1 MSYLVHFRL
10 LFRILNVR
18 EVLTQI
24 EDLFNHNITPAAI
37 NKVQNFLS
45 ELAGS
50 TNQNSAQ
57 LESFLEQQCDNNASV
72 TVKLQQMQTQFSSQI
87 EKIKEQFEVDREN
100 FRNQIAE
107 VKTLLKLS
115 EQNVPVL
122 PVSLAE
128 PQHLAPIP
136 SILIEVTKFNF

>member
-1 MSYLVHFRL
+1 VHFRL

-24 EDLFNHNITPAAI
+24 EDLFNKKITPGAI
-37 NKVQNFLS
+37 QKVQNFLT

-57 LESFLEQQCDNNASV
+57 LQSFLEQQCEENASV
-72 TVKLQQMQTQFSSQI
+72 TVQLQQMQVKFSSQL
-87 EKIKEQFEVDREN
+87 EKIKDQFEAERTN
-100 FRNQIAE
+100 FRNQLEE
-107 VKTLLKLS
+107 VKTLLKSS
-115 EQNVPVL
+115 ELQLQQNVPVL

-128 PQHLAPIP
+128 PQHSAPIP
-136 SILIEVTKFNF
+136 SILLEVTKFNF

>member
-72 TVKLQQMQTQFSSQI
+72 TVQLQQMQVKFSSQL
-87 EKIKEQFEVDREN
+87 EKIKEQFEAEREN
-100 FRNQIAE
+100 FRNQLEE
-107 VKTLLKLS
+107 VKTLLKSS

-128 PQHLAPIP
+128 PQHPAPIP

>member
-136 SILIEVTKFNF
+136 SILIEVTKFKF